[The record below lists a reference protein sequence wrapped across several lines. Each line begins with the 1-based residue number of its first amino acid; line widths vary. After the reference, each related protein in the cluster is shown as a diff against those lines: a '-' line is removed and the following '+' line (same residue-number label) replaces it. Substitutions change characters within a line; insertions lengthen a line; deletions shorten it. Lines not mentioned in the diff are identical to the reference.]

1 MVVEGAVQA
10 RGAAWHGRCTMR
22 MQHGIVQEV
31 ATMRPIMQFLSSRLS
46 GPGLR
51 MWAQRS
57 LGPTPLPAMVP
68 RSTPEV
74 GATRAGFM
82 AFAAVLLLLLIVAV
96 AVKVYDRTRRRK
108 EEKDRI
114 TIASARLGRA
124 P

>member
-1 MVVEGAVQA
+1 
-10 RGAAWHGRCTMR
+10 
-22 MQHGIVQEV
+22 
-31 ATMRPIMQFLSSRLS
+31 MRPIMRFLSSRLS

-51 MWAQRS
+51 MWAQQS

-96 AVKVYDRTRRRK
+96 AVMVYDRTRRWK

-114 TIASARLGRA
+114 TITPARLGRA
-124 P
+124 ACGPGQSRDAVVAQAHGPADLGRG